1 MRAKQWIVAVV
12 TLLCVAAAQAALS
25 ANGIVRPKTDT
36 ATRVYPVLAAV
47 HIYTSGFV
55 GLTPSGQAKPFVP
68 GDVFIGI
75 ASEEVNAAADVTD
88 GTHNVTVYVEG
99 DYEYAPATFS
109 AAAATYVSKPVFATA
124 DDALAATGHP
134 DGFVGT
140 VVTYLSATKTSIVR
154 LRRAAEKAPSGCV
167 EIVVDFGQRS
177 LANLDDAT
185 ATSFQFGGLLKTA
198 CIGAGMTAG
207 TTGLMMDE
215 ANGEARMLLDNDSES
230 ENLTFMTPQTFNI
243 AKGVTFEITCR
254 LSTAGTAATD
264 DVDFGLMGL
273 AGGITATEQANMDAT
288 TGGLLSCKFHLDA
301 NANDVFASSDDNASP
316 VTATDTTFNNSLSTN
331 ATYIIICRP
340 TTGACETWVNGA
352 RKLGT
357 TAFSVGA
364 TGMLAGIV
372 ILEKSTGTAVPE
384 VRVLRMRVAGAV
396 N

>member
-1 MRAKQWIVAVV
+1 MRARKWIVTVAV
-12 TLLCVAAAQAALS
+12 LAAAALAYGALS
-25 ANGIVRPKTDT
+25 ANGIVRPYADT
-36 ATRVYPVLAAV
+36 GTRVYPVLAAV
-47 HIYTSGFV
+47 HIYTSAFV

-134 DGFVGT
+134 DAFVGT

-154 LRRAAEKAPSGCV
+154 LRRAAEKAPSGCI
-167 EIVVDFGQRS
+167 EIVADFGQRTF
-177 LANLDDAT
+177 ANLDDAT
-185 ATSFQFGGLLKTA
+185 ATSVIFGGLVKTA
-198 CIGAGMTAG
+198 CIGAGMSAG

-215 ANGEARMLLDNDSES
+215 ANGEARMLVDNDNEA
-230 ENLTFMTPQTFNI
+230 ENLTFKTPQTFNI

-254 LSTAGTAATD
+254 LKTAGTAATD
-264 DVDFGLMGL
+264 DLDFGLMGL
-273 AGGITATEQANMDAT
+273 TGGITATEEADMDAAT
-288 TGGLLSCKFHLDA
+288 PGLLSCKFHLNCD
-301 NANDVFASSDDNASP
+301 ANDVFASSDDNASP
-316 VTATDTTFNNSLSTN
+316 ITATDTTFNNSLTVN

-372 ILEKSTGTAVPE
+372 NLEKSTGTAVPE
-384 VRVLRMRVAGAV
+384 VRVLRVRVAGAV